1 MSGPS
6 VADPEE
12 ERPPA
17 RAPGHVPGPA
27 HAGPQ
32 RRRSGTAV
40 AVLVPCAVT
49 LVLGLWGLDRSTLWR
64 DEAVTAQVAGR
75 TLPQLWDLLGTS
87 DAVHGLYYAL
97 MHGYGALVHGLF
109 GLPLRDGPVLR
120 LPSVLGAAAA
130 AGLVALLGS
139 RLAAPR
145 VGLWA
150 GLLLAALPSVSH
162 YAQEGRSYALVAAG
176 AALAT
181 LLLTTAVRSGRA
193 RDWAGYAAVTATTAV
208 LHEFAALILAAHAV
222 TLLISRVPRAVWWRW
237 AAACCAVAAALSP
250 VVLVSRSQR
259 AQIDWLAAPG
269 ARAAGHALSA
279 LAGPSPVLITVL
291 LALTALA
298 AVRPLPRR
306 GGPLGAAAVAVPW
319 AVVPPLLLFA
329 AAQQL
334 PVLTHRYL
342 FFAVPGLAL
351 AAAAG
356 AESLVD
362 RVTVRRG
369 RRFPPRWVAA
379 AGAACVAAAFL
390 GQLPAQ
396 QRERRPESRADNLA
410 AVAALVRREARPGD
424 GVFFLP
430 RYERSVLFAHPESF
444 RGLTDLT
451 LRAGP
456 DRSGTLY
463 GRNAPLREIRAR
475 LLRADRVWL
484 VVADGVDRTR
494 WFRHSAWLRANWR
507 LLHEVCVQRAW
518 LDGDSGNVALFVRR
532 R

>member
-12 ERPPA
+12 ERPAAPA
-17 RAPGHVPGPA
+17 PCRVPGSA
-27 HAGPQ
+27 HAGPDGW
-32 RRRSGTAV
+32 RRATAV

-49 LVLGLWGLDRSTLWR
+49 LALGLWGLDRGTLWR

-75 TLPQLWDLLGTS
+75 TLPQLWDLLGTA

-109 GLPLRDGPVLR
+109 GLPLSNGTVLR
-120 LPSVLGAAAA
+120 LPSVLGATAA

-162 YAQEGRSYALVAAG
+162 YAQEGRSYALVTAG
-176 AALAT
+176 AALST
-181 LLLTTAVRSGRA
+181 LLLTTAVRGGRA
-193 RDWAGYAAVTATTAV
+193 RSWAGYAAVTAVTAV
-208 LHEFAALILAAHAV
+208 LHEFAALLLAAHAV
-222 TLLISRVPRAVWWRW
+222 TLLVARVPRAVRWRW
-237 AAACCAVAAALSP
+237 AAACCAVAAAVAP
-250 VVLVSRSQR
+250 VVMASQR
-259 AQIDWLAAPG
+259 QSAQIGWLAAPG
-269 ARAAGHALSA
+269 ARDAGHALSA

-291 LALTALA
+291 LALTLLA
-298 AVRPLPRR
+298 ALCPLPR

-319 AVVPPLLLFA
+319 AVVPPLVLFA

-334 PVLTHRYL
+334 PVFTHRYL

-369 RRFPPRWVAA
+369 RRFPPRRLTV
-379 AGAACVAAAFL
+379 AGAACAAAAFL

-396 QRERRPESRADNLA
+396 QHERRPESRADALA
-410 AVAALVRREARPGD
+410 AVATLVRREARAGD

-430 RYERSVLFAHPESF
+430 RYERGVRLAYPRAF
-444 RGLTDLT
+444 RGLTDIT
-451 LRAGP
+451 LQEEPGP
-456 DRSGTLY
+456 SGTLY
-463 GRNAPLREIRAR
+463 GREAPLREIRAR

-484 VVADGVDRTR
+484 VIADGVDRTR
-494 WFRHSAWLRANWR
+494 WFRHSAWYRANWR
-507 LLHEVCVQRAW
+507 LLHEVCIQRSW
-518 LDGDSGNVALFVRR
+518 HDGSSGNVALFVRR